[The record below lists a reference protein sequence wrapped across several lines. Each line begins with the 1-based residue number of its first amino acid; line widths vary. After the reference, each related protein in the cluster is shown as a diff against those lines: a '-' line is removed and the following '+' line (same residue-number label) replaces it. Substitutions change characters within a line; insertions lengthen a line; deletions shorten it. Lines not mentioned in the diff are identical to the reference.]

1 MNKWERKKDVFRH
14 KTREHFSQTRNN
26 ISERTAKEC
35 ALTRRKLN
43 PERMSRIEEATVNKE
58 NGKQVTKFS

>member
-1 MNKWERKKDVFRH
+1 MRKKDVFRH

-43 PERMSRIEEATVNKE
+43 PEGMSRIEEATVKKMVNKLL
-58 NGKQVTKFS
+58 NFPKYGL